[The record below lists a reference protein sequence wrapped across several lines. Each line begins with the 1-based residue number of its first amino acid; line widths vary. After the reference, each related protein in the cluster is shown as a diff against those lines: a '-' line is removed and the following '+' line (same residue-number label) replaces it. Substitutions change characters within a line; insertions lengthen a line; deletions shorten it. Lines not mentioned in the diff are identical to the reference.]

1 MKSERLR
8 IWIVLAAIGGVFF
21 LRFMRAVAVGG
32 RENLMS
38 LYMTAGLL
46 ALFAAYESAIMLRV
60 DRAIQTRRDFTNW
73 GLVCQHRLGNYA
85 ARRRRRFRL

>member
-1 MKSERLR
+1 
-8 IWIVLAAIGGVFF
+8 
-21 LRFMRAVAVGG
+21 MRAVAVGG

-46 ALFAAYESAIMLRV
+46 ALFAAYESAMLLRV
-60 DRAIQTRRDFTNW
+60 DRYSDTSRLYKL

-85 ARRRRRFRL
+85 ARRRRRFHL